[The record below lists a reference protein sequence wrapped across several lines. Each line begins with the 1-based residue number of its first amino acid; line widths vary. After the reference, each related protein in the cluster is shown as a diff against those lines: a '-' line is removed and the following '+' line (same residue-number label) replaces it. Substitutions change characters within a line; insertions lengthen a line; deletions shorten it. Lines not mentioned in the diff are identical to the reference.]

1 MFKRQLLII
10 AIFGALCAGAIGY
23 SAVNVSNSTS
33 EFTRSG
39 YVHTTSAESSEKR
52 IIFDSGT
59 TYKKKAEGTIS
70 FSDVLGDNS
79 NIDEVNFI
87 HYDDS
92 SLSSFKDGVLIDLE
106 DLSDDSAMNHYAV
119 SAGTVLVKNG
129 STFSAEN
136 STIEYSFK
144 DFVWKIDEN
153 KYLFVSPTMDLKTT
167 PDAET
172 RKISNYCEVTYIGD
186 NLIQIQTEDNYW
198 TTISNNCHLTTAD
211 GYDINLSERNVSKGT
226 ADGKSDI
233 LLNFSRISLGSENG
247 KEIEQL
253 NPQLESYKETVIPHF
268 SITAENG
275 ADGITGQA
283 GESGE
288 VGGPGQPG
296 TNGSAGTS
304 GYNGDPGGTGVSPGA
319 EIIEGDVI
327 NFPVFT
333 IASWNVQATSCSG
346 SITIVDEDNLLQNDD
361 SYDVLDGK
369 NRSVYGLYL
378 LDMDTG
384 EIIYE
389 IDSGS
394 NAERKGAGA
403 WKFYTYAN
411 DASHPVNFHFEGLT
425 PEHTYTLRANALTQ
439 VDGSSDPYVRNYV
452 SKTFWTDS
460 VGIYMEAAA
469 ASIDSVGFNIIKRN
483 YVDSNFKIY
492 YRVFNTYEEA
502 NAVNVSDELTG
513 SMNYWNPYGHDDWNF
528 VVGEGTNAN
537 YQYWACT
544 YPNQNYSEYSTANLT
559 HDTARY
565 VRLAYTFADPISGS
579 KTKFDGVT
587 DQILEL
593 KTLKIRPTVSS
604 PILSQNRLAWGF
616 DVTTGRIDDPDSGIE
631 SYTYEFYDLSQFQT
645 DPSTGDVLDEL
656 KPNQLPR
663 KIYVKND
670 GGNLTVSLDE
680 TYLKSMTTYRVRTV
694 VRFNDNEKVYN
705 IYTGFSNT
713 CVMESSIRPSV
724 YFSAIVSSTEVV
736 NGSYVNLPWYDDAY
750 GYIYVNP
757 GSNGSRLMLN
767 KNTQRLY
774 NAPVITFRLNGYYEA
789 DYAVYDKNDT
799 QIGYDVDP
807 ADPTQMIH
815 TDKHILLGETLDD
828 GRVKIYLPDVVQISG
843 ATSGTITPADCICGL
858 QPNKIYNISVTGDLS
873 NDGVNVI
880 ETMADVG
887 TCQVKTAS
895 MPTVACNWT
904 TTRGTDALQ
913 NATIKL
919 SAAEMDQAAEFAR
932 GKETLSSVTFTLY
945 NKELIDEQ
953 AIKTDNNRSF
963 LKSFTLNKNVPEDKL
978 LMDLMFTDA
987 GLTLTTDMFNPDPTY
1002 SDYLSTNFDN
1012 MTIAIS
1018 KAYDYT
1024 NNADYR
1030 QNQEPFKNIRQD
1042 DKNYTVGSN
1051 SYYINEF
1058 PLTNTVVNIVST
1070 RDIKP
1075 ITGKDWNMMQKDSG
1089 TGGIRLQAGYS
1100 NSSNTITG
1108 GSITYYVFDAV
1119 DFYAANKIQP
1129 LESKTRVNNQKDDP
1143 DFYGYHDTNGDGEVY
1158 LYNGK
1163 VYNVNHT
1170 IQDWMTYA
1178 DGETPTYVG
1187 TEGSRALSYITPVH
1201 LDGLALGTV
1210 TIPVSEGQTA
1220 APTCV
1225 FYGMTRANYATQHG
1239 GSIGSTDANGDYYL
1253 FFDDAHSD
1261 EPERGHQ
1268 FVFCYTV
1275 NCHSEDAGKRYV
1287 YPFDSYVEV
1296 VQTIA
1301 GGGTNKSQA
1310 YYSTFADD
1318 SMENV
1323 KIADIPDDSIMPSAT
1338 FVTQTSDY
1346 VDDNPNC
1353 RYGRD
1358 AYMLIP
1364 HTTFKKL
1371 PDADVPK
1378 LLPNCY
1384 SIQWSSNFKSSN
1396 LNSTR
1401 TDNSITMR
1409 SIVKD
1414 SDNSVFKNS
1423 YNGSSTEFRTDFY
1436 LYKDVPSGSV
1446 PQYEKFTKNS
1456 STNVPVFTES
1466 SVTEALI
1473 NQSML
1478 GLSSS
1483 PLNIGNFTIK
1493 EGDLNTYGVALK
1505 NNREAIGMIPIQRYT
1520 NKYTDYY
1527 WTGNTDKRVHIVGN
1541 NYSVGSEDGNYT
1553 EKAYGTDK
1561 NSFKLYQE
1569 LFTTRFK
1576 DIYDYHKSTGENRT
1590 ADKNE
1595 IKAYYRWRV
1604 IDGETDAALFT
1615 LIGKKDL
1622 LENIVGVR
1630 IYFIGWEK
1638 GGLNSFFNGLGTDDD
1653 ARRTAFTSRSTQHP
1667 WDRVFYVDK
1676 YMKSID
1682 SFTTSDV
1689 DSSTPFV
1696 DYSTSSFKGI
1706 SNAYVLNFKVSVN
1719 EELSKNL
1726 TDIDNSFTSYDFSG
1740 INETAY
1746 GPQGKVGIRIKLLY
1760 AGEDYG
1766 YDKLGSTYS
1775 KTDTISYDAS
1785 NDTPESGKFIYGSG
1799 SGVNNTFGIVSE
1811 QRDVANTDYADTR
1824 LHKLSNTQYLY
1835 FDAVNKLST
1844 ASFSSYLG
1852 KFGSFLRMKLGNSGT
1867 SLDVMSTRHWV
1878 YTATSTNYRITQP
1891 FTSIT
1896 SATQKMYLPFN
1907 IVESDGYIYLYD
1919 YNTHYAGATEPATGG
1934 AVLELDMPKATPS
1947 ITYAGATTDFRNATV
1962 NYTFSA
1968 ADPTMFFTVCEGAV
1982 NPDNAAGNN
1991 AKYFKVDLTNP
2002 SEPKLQLISGES
2014 PKQMYINST
2023 SSEPNRA
2030 DAKAAGDNIYEDYM
2044 IPVDGTSTEELFKG
2058 LNADKNYTI
2067 ICWRWT
2073 LLEGTEGTDTAKY
2086 GYKRIPMEYGG
2097 SKPANYF
2104 TIVTKKLPNPTFTV
2118 SYESPSGDQKF
2129 LNTYLDLGDPAE
2141 ETDVYYVY
2149 KLERK
2154 EADDSYTELSYF
2166 RSSSNFR
2173 NNEHFD
2179 VDGRGEN
2186 GYNSNSYTDFEKNTL
2201 NITDNHVNP
2210 LQLIVHSNNEFS
2222 TSGLPGTGTQLQL
2235 EYGQTY
2241 RVSAYVYKN
2250 GTGPCF
2256 VPAGTYDWVNDPDDI
2271 LKDEL
2276 TDKRP
2281 QREFKINDIWD
2292 TTTRISNEIRVNDG
2306 SVSYITYRLGI
2317 INTQSGSIKGNY
2329 VAPVVVWKHYTVDP
2343 TITRS
2348 GGAITKTGGE
2358 WDYYDITGLV
2368 TINGKALSDSTV
2380 KGVIPCG
2387 SSAQTI
2393 RLDFSEEV
2401 DPTTSTYA
2409 LRTINGVQMKEY
2421 DEIYCYEYAYQG
2433 KTLTTTGGAGNV
2445 SGPVVSNTD
2454 SICYENI
2461 IGDRMTTD
2469 QLSHHL
2475 DGSYK
2480 LNVDSGTDAGEPEIY
2495 SKLGEALNEYSRL
2508 MADASERDIEEV
2520 SVSAGTVTI
2529 SVSDEMKMG
2538 VVTMRDVKSPTAI
2551 KTMTYSVKANA
2562 YREQGTTVTKK
2573 SYEINLTNK
2582 PLTWNLKKETDPFA
2596 KSIDLSSIYQAAT
2609 NDSYELYE
2617 WEITLYF
2624 TSNDPGA
2631 TERVVPIR
2639 PDSESDTQTLT
2650 AYDAGHKLTLHSIAD
2665 LDIVIP
2671 DTTTAP
2677 APLLYKNPLTK
2688 ILHNLFDNVGGG
2700 ANE

>member
-23 SAVNVSNSTS
+23 SAVNVSNSAS

-70 FSDVLGDNS
+70 FSDVLGDS
-79 NIDEVNFI
+79 SSVDENNFI

-92 SLSSFKDGVLIDLE
+92 SLSSFKDGVLVDLE

-144 DFVWKIDEN
+144 DFIWKIGED
-153 KYLFVSPTMDLKTT
+153 KYLFVSPTMNLKTT

-211 GYDINLSERNVSKGT
+211 GYDVNLSERNVSKGT
-226 ADGKSDI
+226 TDGKSDI
-233 LLNFSRISLGSENG
+233 LLNFSRIALGSESN

-253 NPQLESYKETVIPHF
+253 NEQLESYKETVIPHF

-304 GYNGDPGGTGVSPGA
+304 GYNGDPGETGVSPGA

-333 IASWNVQATSCSG
+333 IATWDVQATSCNG
-346 SITIVDEDNLLQNDD
+346 TITIVDEDNLLQNDD
-361 SYDVLDGK
+361 SYDVLDSK

-389 IDSGS
+389 VDSGS

-411 DASHPVNFHFEGLT
+411 DASHPVSFHFEGLT

-492 YRVFNTYEEA
+492 YRVFDSYEAA
-502 NAVNVSDELTG
+502 NAVNVSDDLTG
-513 SMNYWNPYGHDDWNF
+513 SMTYWNPYGHDDWNF

-544 YPNQNYSEYSTANLT
+544 YPNQNYSEYATANLG
-559 HDTARY
+559 HDTTRY

-593 KTLKIRPTVSS
+593 KTLKIRPTVST
-604 PILSQNRLAWGF
+604 PILSQNRYSWGF
-616 DVTTGRIDDPDSGIE
+616 DVTTGRIDDPDGGIE

-656 KPNQLPR
+656 KPNQLPK

-694 VRFNDNEKVYN
+694 VRFNDNEKTYN

-767 KNTQRLY
+767 KNNQRLY

-789 DYAVYDKNDT
+789 DYAVYDKNDS

-807 ADPTQMIH
+807 ANPSQMIH

-828 GRVKIYLPDVVQISG
+828 GRVKIYLPDVIQISG

-873 NDGVNVI
+873 NDGVNVV

-887 TCQVKTAS
+887 TCQVKTAN
-895 MPTVACNWT
+895 MPTIACNWT

-913 NATIKL
+913 NATIKMA
-919 SAAEMDQAAEFAR
+919 AAEMDEAAEFAR
-932 GKETLSSVTFTLY
+932 GKETLNSVTFTLY

-963 LKSFTLNKNVPEDKL
+963 LKSFTLNRNVPEDKAK
-978 LMDLMFTDA
+978 MDLMFTDS
-987 GLTLTTDMFNPDPTY
+987 GLTLTTDMFSDDPTY
-1002 SDYLSTNFDN
+1002 SDQLSTNFDN

-1030 QNQEPFKNIRQD
+1030 QNQEAFKNIRQD

-1058 PLTNTVVNIVST
+1058 PLTNTIVNIVST

-1075 ITGKDWNMMQKDSG
+1075 ITGKDWQMMQKDAG

-1100 NSSNTITG
+1100 NSSNTISG

-1119 DFYAANKIQP
+1119 DFYAGDKIQP
-1129 LESKTRVNNQKDDP
+1129 YDGKQRIPNQKDDSE
-1143 DFYGYHDTNGDGEVY
+1143 FYGYYGTDQY
-1158 LYNGK
+1158 IYNGK
-1163 VYNVNHT
+1163 IYDVNHT
-1170 IQDWMTYA
+1170 MQDWVSYA
-1178 DGETPTYVG
+1178 DGSTPTYTG
-1187 TEGSRALSYITPVH
+1187 LEGSKALSYVTPVH
-1201 LDGLALGTV
+1201 LEGLALGTV
-1210 TIPVSEGQTA
+1210 TIPVSEGQVA

-1225 FYGMTRANYATQHG
+1225 FYGMSRANYATQHG

-1253 FFDDAHSD
+1253 FFDDAHAD

-1268 FVFCYTV
+1268 YVFAYTV
-1275 NCHSEDAGKRYV
+1275 NCHSEDAGKRFV
-1287 YPFDSYVEV
+1287 FPFDSYVET
-1296 VQTIA
+1296 VQTIP
-1301 GGGTNKSQA
+1301 GGGSNKGQIK
-1310 YYSTFADD
+1310 YSTFAEDTM
-1318 SMENV
+1318 SGV
-1323 KIADIPDDSIMPSAT
+1323 KIADGSDTLAENT
-1338 FVTQTSDY
+1338 TCVTQTSDY
-1346 VDDNPNC
+1346 VDDNSNC
-1353 RYGRD
+1353 VYGND

-1371 PDADVPK
+1371 PEADVPR

-1384 SIQWSSNFKSSN
+1384 SIQWSSNFVSSN
-1396 LNSTR
+1396 LSSSK
-1401 TDNSITMR
+1401 TDNTITMR

-1423 YNGSSTEFRTDFY
+1423 YNGSSTEFRSDFY

-1446 PQYEKFTKNS
+1446 PQYEKFTKNA
-1456 STNVPVFTES
+1456 STNVPVFTEPTVS
-1466 SVTEALI
+1466 EALI

-1478 GLSSS
+1478 GLTSGGTT
-1483 PLNIGNFTIK
+1483 PLNIGSFTIK
-1493 EGDLNTYGVALK
+1493 EGDLNAYGVNIK

-1527 WTGNTDKRVHIVGN
+1527 WTGATDKRVHITGN
-1541 NYSVGSEDGNYT
+1541 KYSTGSTDGNYI
-1553 EKAYGTDK
+1553 EKAYGSDK
-1561 NSFKLYQE
+1561 DSFKLYQE

-1576 DIYDYHKSTGENRT
+1576 DVYDYHAGDGTNRIE
-1590 ADKNE
+1590 DKNE

-1604 IDGETDAALFT
+1604 VDGETDAALFT
-1615 LIGKKDL
+1615 VIGKKDL
-1622 LENIVGVR
+1622 LQNVVGVR
-1630 IYFIGWEK
+1630 IYFMGWEK
-1638 GGLNSFFNGLGTDDD
+1638 GGLNTYFNRPEAGSDDD
-1653 ARRTAFTSRSTQHP
+1653 ARRAAFSRDEHP
-1667 WDRVFYVDK
+1667 WDRVFYIDK
-1676 YMKSID
+1676 YMKTID

-1689 DSSTPFV
+1689 DSSTSFV

-1706 SNAYVLNFKVSVN
+1706 NSPYVLNFKISVN

-1726 TDIDNSFTSYDFSG
+1726 TDIDNSFVSYDFSG
-1740 INETAY
+1740 INSTAY
-1746 GPQGKVGIRIKLLY
+1746 GGPEGVGENDGGRVGIRIKLLY
-1760 AGEDYG
+1760 AGGDYG
-1766 YDKLGSTYS
+1766 YHNLTTQYS
-1775 KTDTISYDAS
+1775 KTDSITFDEGA
-1785 NDTPESGKFIYGSG
+1785 DTFDYGTG
-1799 SGVNNTFGIVSE
+1799 NTTFGLVSE
-1811 QRDVANTDYADTR
+1811 QRDIANTDYADTR

-1835 FDAVNKLST
+1835 FDAANKIST
-1844 ASFSSYLG
+1844 SSFSSDLG
-1852 KFGSFLRMKLGNSGT
+1852 KFGSFYRLKLENGGT
-1867 SLDVMSTRHWV
+1867 SLGVMSTRHWV
-1878 YTATSTNYRITQP
+1878 WTSTSTNYRYTQP
-1891 FTSIT
+1891 FSTNA
-1896 SATQKMYLPFN
+1896 SATQRIYLPFN
-1907 IVESDGYIYLYD
+1907 LVESDGYINLYD
-1919 YNTHYAGATEPATGG
+1919 YNEYYASANEPVTGG
-1934 AVLELDMPKATPS
+1934 VTLALDMPKATPS
-1947 ITYAGATTDFRNATV
+1947 ITYAGATTDFREATV

-1982 NPDNAAGNN
+1982 NPDNNAGNN
-1991 AKYFKVDLTNP
+1991 AKYYKVDLTNP
-2002 SEPKLQLISGES
+2002 SEPKLQLITGES
-2014 PKQMYINST
+2014 PKQMSIDQT
-2023 SSEPNRA
+2023 SSEKERA
-2030 DAKAAGDNIYEDYM
+2030 NALDADGKVLYSDYM
-2044 IPVDGTSTEELFKG
+2044 IPVDGASTEALFKG
-2058 LNADKNYTI
+2058 LNADKNYTL

-2073 LLEGTEGTDTAKY
+2073 LLEGTEGTPSAKY
-2086 GYKRIPMEYGG
+2086 GYKRIPMEYAGT
-2097 SKPANYF
+2097 KPANYY
-2104 TIVTKKLPNPTFTV
+2104 TIVTKKLPNPTFNV
-2118 SYESPSGDQKF
+2118 SYESPSGDQKY
-2129 LNTYLDLGDPAE
+2129 LNTYIDLGDPAE
-2141 ETDVYYVY
+2141 ETNVYYVY
-2149 KLERK
+2149 KIEK
-2154 EADDSYTELSYF
+2154 KNEDGSYTFLSYF
-2166 RSSSNFR
+2166 RTNNTFR
-2173 NNEHFD
+2173 YNEHFD
-2179 VDGRGEN
+2179 VDGRGVV
-2186 GYNSNSYTDFEKNTL
+2186 GYNSNSFTDFEKNTL
-2201 NITDNHVNP
+2201 NITDKYDGSH
-2210 LQLIVHSNNEFS
+2210 QLIVHNDPV
-2222 TSGLPGTGTQLQL
+2222 SGVPSGTQLQL
-2235 EYGQTY
+2235 EYGNTY
-2241 RVSAYVYKN
+2241 RVSAYVYKD
-2250 GTGPCF
+2250 GTGPLA
-2256 VPAGTYDWVNDPDDI
+2256 AGAGAYDWTNDPDDI

-2281 QREFKINDIWD
+2281 QREFTIKDIWD
-2292 TTTRISNEIRVNDG
+2292 TTTRITNEIRVNDG

-2329 VAPVVVWKHYTVDP
+2329 VAPVVVWKHYTELP
-2343 TITRS
+2343 TISRS
-2348 GGAITKTGGE
+2348 GGVVTKTGGK
-2358 WDYYDITGLV
+2358 WDYYDITGLL
-2368 TINGKALSDSTV
+2368 TLNGKSLSDPTIG
-2380 KGVIPCG
+2380 GVIPVG
-2387 SSAQTI
+2387 QNAQTI
-2393 RLDFSEEV
+2393 RLDFSEET
-2401 DPTTSTYA
+2401 DPTTSTYS
-2409 LRTINGVQMKEY
+2409 LRKFNIGGAEVQMAEY

-2433 KTLTTTGGAGNV
+2433 KTLTVTGDAGTV
-2445 SGPVVSNTD
+2445 SGPVVSSTD
-2454 SICYENI
+2454 SVCYENI
-2461 IGDRMTTD
+2461 IGSRMTAD
-2469 QLSHHL
+2469 QLTNHL
-2475 DGSYK
+2475 TGVYK
-2480 LNVDSGTDAGEPEIY
+2480 LNDTEGTTGSEPEIY
-2495 SKLGEALNEYSRL
+2495 TKLGESLNNYSRL
-2508 MADASERDIEEV
+2508 MADPSERDIEEV

-2529 SVSDEMKMG
+2529 SVSDEMKTG
-2538 VVTMRDVKSPTAI
+2538 IVTMRDVKSPTAI
-2551 KTMTYSVKANA
+2551 KTMVYSVKANA
-2562 YREQGTTVTKK
+2562 YREQGATVTKK
-2573 SYEINLTNK
+2573 SYEINVTNK
-2582 PLTWNLKKETDPFA
+2582 QLTWNLKKETDPFA
-2596 KSIDLSSIYQAAT
+2596 KSIDLSSIYQAAN
-2609 NDSYELYE
+2609 NDGYELYE

-2624 TSNDPGA
+2624 TSNDPGT

-2639 PDSESDTQTLT
+2639 TDSESDTQTLAT
-2650 AYDAGHKLTLHSIAD
+2650 YDAGHKLTLHSIAD

-2671 DTTTAP
+2671 DSISSP
-2677 APLLYKNPLTK
+2677 APLLYKNPISKL
-2688 ILHNLFDNVGGG
+2688 LHNLFDDLGGD